1 MKTNKNNIYNI
12 IHSNTF
18 LISIVK
24 KIETQI
30 KRDLSDTEEDLVII
44 CINKIPSRILNTSPI
59 EKIINMIADTVISEL
74 HREHC
79 MSNEIDT
86 HEMLK
91 KQIGKTIAETDDDYK
106 DTTNNV
112 EVNVETFFGIKDV
125 ATLIKKINEPISSVN
140 TAYFL
145 LDTKYRVLENDG
157 RTYLRRKGFKKR

>member
-1 MKTNKNNIYNI
+1 MKTNKNNIYEI
-12 IHSNTF
+12 IHSKTF
-18 LISIVK
+18 LINIVK

-30 KRDLSDTEEDLVII
+30 KRELSDTEEDLVIM

-59 EKIINMIADTVISEL
+59 EKIINMITDTVISEL

-112 EVNVETFFGIKDV
+112 EVKLV
-125 ATLIKKINEPISSVN
+125 
-140 TAYFL
+140 
-145 LDTKYRVLENDG
+145 R
-157 RTYLRRKGFKKR
+157 